1 MRLLFESAILLGSM
15 LVFFIGGWVWF
26 VRKIFRDYE
35 AHHTLV
41 QLFFPTVFMFSCTMF
56 ELIIFEIAGVL
67 DASTRYVHWH
77 IVLYSMLALTV
88 LIIPFYLCYFM
99 LSSSPM
105 VGRKWITPL
114 SFVTWIMYL
123 ICFWKLGD
131 PFPILSR
138 QHGLLSI
145 EQSIS
150 RIGVVGVTVMA
161 ALSGFG
167 AVNYPYTSMTIFMRT
182 VSKGHIQALERKL
195 LQNMDLIVSKKK
207 KIAMVRRDE
216 MMAPRSSSSSNGN
229 SSSSMWNFFVSS
241 SKSSSSRGSMFSLF
255 RGGSSIGGAASKHGS
270 DCTDVVALNT
280 EVLALEEVGRQLFL
294 ECVELEGQ
302 RERVLWATTLQ
313 GKFFNI
319 MGYFFSIYCSW
330 KIFISL
336 INIVFDR
343 VGRKDPVTK
352 GMEIAVHWMG
362 LDIDV
367 QFWSQHVSFFLV
379 GCIIL
384 TSIRGFILTLTKF
397 FYAVSSSKSSN
408 IIVLVLAQLMGMY
421 FISMVMLMRMNM
433 PLEYR
438 TIITQVLGDL
448 QFHFYHR
455 WFDVIFLVSA
465 VTTIVILYMT
475 HTQLPVPDAYTATH
489 MH

>member
-1 MRLLFESAILLGSM
+1 MIT
-15 LVFFIGGWVWF
+15 FFVGGWVWF
-26 VRKIFRDYE
+26 IRKIFRDFE
-35 AHHTLV
+35 ANNTLV
-41 QLFFPTVFMFSCTMF
+41 QLFFPTVFMLSCTMF

-67 DASTRYVHWH
+67 SASTRYVYWH
-77 IVLYSMLALTV
+77 IVLYSMLLLLV
-88 LIIPFYLCYFM
+88 LVIPFYLCYFV
-99 LSSSPM
+99 LSNSPL
-105 VGRKWITPL
+105 VRKRWVKPL
-114 SFVTWIMYL
+114 SVFTWAGYL
-123 ICFWKLGD
+123 FCFWKIGD
-131 PFPILSR
+131 PFPILSP

-167 AVNYPYTSMTIFMRT
+167 AVNYPYTSMTIFMRP
-182 VSKGHIQALERKL
+182 VSKGHMQAIERRL
-195 LQNMDLIVSKKK
+195 LQNMDLIVAKKK
-207 KIAMVRRDE
+207 KIALAKHRN
-216 MMAPRSSSSSNGN
+216 P
-229 SSSSMWNFFVSS
+229 VSS
-241 SKSSSSRGSMFSLF
+241 ESSSRGSVWSLF
-255 RGGSSIGGAASKHGS
+255 RGSAASNSS
-270 DCTDVVALNT
+270 DVDVAALKS

-294 ECVELEGQ
+294 ECVELQGQ
-302 RERVLWATTLQ
+302 RERLLWAATLQ
-313 GKFFNI
+313 GKFFNF
-319 MGYFFSIYCSW
+319 MGYFFSMYCSW

-336 INIVFDR
+336 VNIVFDR

-379 GCIIL
+379 GCIIV

-475 HTQLPVPDAYTATH
+475 HSQLPMPDDLH
-489 MH
+489 HN